1 MQTLLVLA
9 HKLGIDFEAAKKAP
23 GKPSDVFFEHFE
35 KLRTE
40 NEQHQIDNASLN
52 FQLAE
57 AQLENQ
63 ALRGY
68 LEKIQEIASQYRDGV
83 KFNYIT
89 DICQEALS
97 QKQGASAINSIRA
110 TVAKQAGE
118 VMRDRCERAYWV
130 SPAEFSAQMIRL
142 LPDVSLGDIGALE
155 AKHANGAPTTDRLPE
170 SHESTTVTAPTR
182 KKPGG

>member
-1 MQTLLVLA
+1 MPKLQPIKLA
-9 HKLGIDFEAAKKAP
+9 ESERSQIAEMSDKLGIDFEAVKKAL

-68 LEKIQEIASQYRDGV
+68 LEKIQKIASPYRDGV

-97 QKQGASAINSIRA
+97 QTG
-110 TVAKQAGE
+110 VG
-118 VMRDRCERAYWV
+118 
-130 SPAEFSAQMIRL
+130 
-142 LPDVSLGDIGALE
+142 LGDIGALE
-155 AKHANGAPTTDRLPE
+155 VRHANGAPAADQLSE
-170 SHESTTVTAPTR
+170 SHESATVTAPAR
-182 KKPGG
+182 KKPGS